1 MVDYSLVPVE
11 HQPDFENVSLVPVD
25 HDPFSADGV
34 TQQAQFQDSQTQPG
48 SQPQPQQS
56 PTGGGQ
62 PAVNGPTTGSVSS
75 GSNGSAADGN
85 TATGLNQPISAPGSV
100 SGGGSQSFAKGL
112 LQATINAVPGA
123 YHSGLAQQQF
133 RQGNYGAG
141 TLYGLE
147 ALTDA
152 ALGIATLG
160 ASTRLATGVR
170 AAETV
175 VPAATEGV
183 GRAVGQEVRAL
194 TSKVRLSPAER
205 AAKKGFPGV
214 GTTANGGPTFAATE
228 HLYPAAKGQQSVVK
242 IRLTGSRRNDF
253 RLANKEGKF
262 AETPAEYMWHHVDDF
277 DPLSG
282 EATFEL
288 VSEKAHNATNS
299 HFGSVAQYVKHHG
312 VPYKR

>member
-1 MVDYSLVPVE
+1 MDEYSLVPVE
-11 HQPDFENVSLVPVD
+11 HQPDFENIFLVPVD

-34 TQQAQFQDSQTQPG
+34 TQQAQSQQSQTQQAP
-48 SQPQPQQS
+48 QTQPQQS

-85 TATGLNQPISAPGSV
+85 TATGLNQPTSAPGSV
-100 SGGGSQSFAKGL
+100 SGGGSPSFAKGL

-133 RQGNYGAG
+133 RQGNYGAA

-160 ASTRLATGVR
+160 AGARLATGLR

-183 GRAVGQEVRAL
+183 GRAAGQKVRAL
-194 TSKVRLSPAER
+194 TSRVRLSPAEW
-205 AAKKGFPGV
+205 AAKKGYAGV
-214 GTTANGGPTFAATE
+214 GTSANGGPTFAGTE
-228 HLYPAAKGQQSVVK
+228 HLYPATEGQRSVVR
-242 IRLTGSRRNDF
+242 IRLTGSRRGDEK
-253 RLANKEGKF
+253 LANQRGEF
-262 AETPAEYMWHHVDDF
+262 TETPPGYRWHHVDDF
-277 DPLSG
+277 DSESG
-282 EATFEL
+282 EASLEL
-288 VSEKAHNATNS
+288 IHKDAHNATS
-299 HFGSVAQYVKHHG
+299 PHAGSVAQYEKHHG
-312 VPYKR
+312 VRYKR